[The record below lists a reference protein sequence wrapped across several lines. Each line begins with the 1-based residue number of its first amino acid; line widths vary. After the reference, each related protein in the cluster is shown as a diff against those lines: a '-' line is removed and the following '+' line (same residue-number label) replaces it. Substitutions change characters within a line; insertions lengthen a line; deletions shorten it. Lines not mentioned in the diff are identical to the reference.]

1 MNLEHVNYFIT
12 CAACLNFSLAAKH
25 HFVSVSTLSRGI
37 SALEDELGV
46 KLFERG
52 YHGHSLTRAGEE
64 FFKCCIKNSVEMN
77 RYVMHWSKTSKD
89 AFRIGCCPGNPV
101 FEKLINACAKMP
113 ADYLPQNIKVVFIE
127 EEDIPY
133 AINTGF
139 IDVVAF
145 EMKPDFK
152 IESVITAEFFRTGD
166 SSYVFVAQ
174 SGIDNNLLLKLS
186 NLKKFI

>member
-1 MNLEHVNYFIT
+1 
-12 CAACLNFSLAAKH
+12 
-25 HFVSVSTLSRGI
+25 
-37 SALEDELGV
+37 
-46 KLFERG
+46 
-52 YHGHSLTRAGEE
+52 
-64 FFKCCIKNSVEMN
+64 
-77 RYVMHWSKTSKD
+77 
-89 AFRIGCCPGNPV
+89 
-101 FEKLINACAKMP
+101 MP